1 MSQTGLDK
9 VLVAQEYNPF
19 RDQEPRTVVN
29 VYVTNNI
36 RNTSNQDE
44 CHCDLF
50 ELCAFALCFNQI
62 WLLPCHL
69 LRFCCC

>member
-1 MSQTGLDK
+1 MSYPSSTGLDK

-50 ELCAFALCFNQI
+50 ELCAFAICFK
-62 WLLPCHL
+62 LK
-69 LRFCCC
+69 